1 MVQTPHP
8 ALAKKA
14 PKARVTRDRQRP
26 IKVIVSDD
34 ERAEIGRLA
43 GVAGMSLSGYLRA
56 AGLNHSIRST
66 LDFDAIRELLKVS
79 ADLGRFGGLL
89 KLWLAE
95 QKGKGAS
102 AADVDSAL
110 KESRQL
116 QALIRARIGK
126 L

>member
-1 MVQTPHP
+1 MVETPAP
-8 ALAKKA
+8 ALAKKTRKVRA
-14 PKARVTRDRQRP
+14 ARDRQRP

-34 ERAEIGRLA
+34 ERAQIGRLA

-66 LDFDAIRELLKVS
+66 LDFDAIRGLLKVS
-79 ADLGRFGGLL
+79 ADLGRYGGLL

-102 AADVDSAL
+102 AADVDAAL
-110 KESRQL
+110 KESRAL
-116 QALIRARIGK
+116 QVEIRARIGK